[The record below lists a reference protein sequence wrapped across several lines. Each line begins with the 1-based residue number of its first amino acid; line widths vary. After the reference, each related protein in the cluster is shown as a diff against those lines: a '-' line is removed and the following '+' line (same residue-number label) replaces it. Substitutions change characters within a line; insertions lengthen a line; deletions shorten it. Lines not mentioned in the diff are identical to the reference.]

1 MQYGYTVF
9 VREKGRNGIDM
20 KNTARTVGVVFI
32 IMLLSRFLSLGSMI
46 KYTTYFGRSGTEIN
60 IYSFAILMPNIV
72 FTIFGTALSTVVIPI
87 FAGSID
93 SGNKERAFKFADNVI
108 SLSLLLTAGLSVI
121 GIVMA
126 PLFTLLT
133 EFRTEGYDFAV
144 LALRIMFPVMIF
156 FALNYILQGILQ
168 SLGKFNMP
176 AIVSVPSS
184 LIVLGYVF
192 FLAPKYGVK
201 GLLIATFIGLSTQA
215 LILIPP
221 VFKTEYRYK
230 PSFDYKNEDI
240 KKAVKLMI
248 PVMLGASAY
257 QFNMFFNVTL
267 TANMEKMVTIFSIVQ
282 NLVMYAVLAFIYSI
296 TAVVFPKFT
305 MLASRGDME
314 GFKSSLTGVLTTVI
328 YFMVPSTMGFILVRK
343 ELINLLVGWGKITPG
358 DVSVAAS
365 ILGLYALGIM
375 GVGIKEVTDRAF
387 YSLKDT
393 RRPAIIGVVIM
404 IVNIAASVILIK
416 VIGPYGIPLGN
427 SISML
432 TGAFILLLLLRKK
445 IGAIGGFMLV
455 KSSAKIVA
463 SSLVMAL
470 VVAPLTVLVNRYSFG
485 AELPDRF
492 IKLFIPAITGALVY
506 FAVTYLLK
514 LNESVEVLNSI
525 KTKLVLR
532 NRMRV

>member
-1 MQYGYTVF
+1 
-9 VREKGRNGIDM
+9 M
-20 KNTARTVGVVFI
+20 KNTARTVSVVFV

-46 KYTTYFGRSGTEIN
+46 TYTTFFGRAGTEIN

-87 FAGSID
+87 FAGSIE
-93 SGNKERAFKFADNVI
+93 SGNKKRAFKFADNVI
-108 SLSLLLTAGLSVI
+108 SLSMVITAGLALI
-121 GIVMA
+121 GMALA
-126 PLFTLLT
+126 PLFVLMT
-133 EFRTEGYDFAV
+133 EFRTDGYDFAV

-168 SLGKFNMP
+168 SLGRFNMP
-176 AIVSVPSS
+176 AVVSVPSS
-184 LIVLGYVF
+184 LIVMGYVF

-221 VFKTEYRYK
+221 VFKTEYRYR

-314 GFKSSLTGVLTTVI
+314 GFKDSLSGVLTSVA
-328 YFMVPSTMGFILVRK
+328 YFLVPSTFGFLLVRK
-343 ELINLLVGWGKITPG
+343 ELINLLVGWGKITPE

-365 ILGLYALGIM
+365 ILGMYALGIM
-375 GVGIKEVTDRAF
+375 GVGVKEVVDRAF

-404 IVNIAASVILIK
+404 LINIAASVILINI
-416 VIGPYGIPLGN
+416 IGPYGIPLGN

-432 TGAFILLLLLRKK
+432 SGALVLLMLLRKK
-445 IGAIGGFMLV
+445 IGAFGGSKLA
-455 KSSAKIVA
+455 KSTVKIVA
-463 SSLVMAL
+463 ASIIMAL
-470 VVAPLTVLVNRYSFG
+470 VTAPLIGLLNRYSFG
-485 AELPDRF
+485 AALPDRI
-492 IKLFIPAITGALVY
+492 IKLFIPASTGALVY
-506 FAVTYLLK
+506 FAGTYVLK
-514 LNESVEVLNSI
+514 LNESMEVIYSI
-525 KTKLVLR
+525 KSKLGLLKG
-532 NRMRV
+532 